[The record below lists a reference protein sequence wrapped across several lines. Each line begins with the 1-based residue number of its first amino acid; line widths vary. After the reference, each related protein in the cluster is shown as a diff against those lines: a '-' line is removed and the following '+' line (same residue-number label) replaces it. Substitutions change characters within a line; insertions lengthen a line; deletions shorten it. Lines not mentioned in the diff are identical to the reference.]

1 MSLSGFSAPWWLLL
15 FVFVAGLVAGYVLV
29 MAERKRR
36 LLRFANLPLL
46 ERVAPKGPGGIRHL
60 APALLLVSLIFFV
73 IGVAGPT
80 AEQRLPRNR
89 ATVMLVVD
97 VSLSM
102 KATDVRPNRLAAAQ
116 AAATSFVENMTP
128 GINLGLISFG
138 GTATVLVSPTTDRD
152 GVVRAI
158 KRLELTESTATGDA
172 IFAALNAIDG
182 FATVIGGADGP
193 PPARIVLMTDGKQTV
208 PNTDPDNPR
217 GGFAAARAAKDHG
230 VPISTISFGTEGG
243 TVTING
249 KTTRVPVDDAAMRE
263 IAQLSGGEFHKAA
276 SAEELRHVYDTLGE
290 QIGYEIK
297 HMDASRPWLI
307 LGTLVLLCAVAGSL
321 VISQRV
327 P

>member
-1 MSLSGFSAPWWLLL
+1 MSGMPGNGTCELRHLRRVDAEPASFCSPRPSPPDSPRTHPPVASLDGIGSVTGGAMSLSGFSAPWWLLL

-158 KRLELTESTATGDA
+158 KRLELTESTAT
-172 IFAALNAIDG
+172 
-182 FATVIGGADGP
+182 
-193 PPARIVLMTDGKQTV
+193 
-208 PNTDPDNPR
+208 
-217 GGFAAARAAKDHG
+217 
-230 VPISTISFGTEGG
+230 
-243 TVTING
+243 
-249 KTTRVPVDDAAMRE
+249 
-263 IAQLSGGEFHKAA
+263 
-276 SAEELRHVYDTLGE
+276 
-290 QIGYEIK
+290 
-297 HMDASRPWLI
+297 
-307 LGTLVLLCAVAGSL
+307 
-321 VISQRV
+321 
-327 P
+327 